1 MNVMS
6 LQRRRRADALYD
18 FVERAARLLA
28 SDDEVLRCRLEHQLL
43 DAMPQ
48 LQASHVFDV
57 FQIRDRALRSVL
69 AGADTEAAPLPTAA
83 ARRHAM
89 GGHVA
94 YMPY

>member
-6 LQRRRRADALYD
+6 MQRRRRADALYD
-18 FVERAARLLA
+18 FVERAAQLLA
-28 SDDEVLRCRLEHQLL
+28 SDDEVLRCDLERQLL

-48 LQASHVFDV
+48 LQASRVFDV
-57 FQIRDRALRSVL
+57 FQIRDRALQSVL
-69 AGADTEAAPLPTAA
+69 AGAEADAASLPPAA
-83 ARRHAM
+83 ARRRAM

>member
-18 FVERAARLLA
+18 FVERAAQLLA
-28 SDDEVLRCRLEHQLL
+28 SDDEALRCRLERQLL
-43 DAMPQ
+43 EAMPQ
-48 LQASHVFDV
+48 LRASRVFEV
-57 FQIRDRALRSVL
+57 FQVRDRALQSVL
-69 AGADTEAAPLPTAA
+69 ADAEADTAALPPAA
-83 ARRHAM
+83 ARRPAM